1 MLKAGADVGDG
12 LKAEA
17 SSRSAQIVAQDCY
30 SFKVNPIQSL
40 MHRNDV
46 VPAIFQVGRGALRQS
61 CGGPL
66 SSAGGGTVR
75 LR

>member
-17 SSRSAQIVAQDCY
+17 SSRSAQIVSKDRY
-30 SFKVNPIQSL
+30 SLKVYPIQSL

-46 VPAIFQVGRGALRQS
+46 VPAIFQVRRGAFRQS
-61 CGGPL
+61 LGGPL
-66 SSAGGGTVR
+66 GPAGRGTVG

>member
-46 VPAIFQVGRGALRQS
+46 VPAIFQIGRGMFRQS
-61 CGGPL
+61 FGGPL
-66 SSAGGGTVR
+66 SPAGLGTAG